1 MKFARIY
8 LDLDRKGAKSSFL
21 QRLLIQHVFLGFNW
35 HDLEG
40 KKKHVTVTLQLRRVM
55 VPVRCTNWNPT
66 WHTTLVKDSIGPP
79 RCKVRSGKIDSLSLW
94 VPQK

>member
-40 KKKHVTVTLQLRRVM
+40 KKKTCNRNPSATKGDGSSSLYKLESHVA
-55 VPVRCTNWNPT
+55 
-66 WHTTLVKDSIGPP
+66 HDISKG
-79 RCKVRSGKIDSLSLW
+79 
-94 VPQK
+94 